1 MEEEKRLAE
10 EEAKAPP
17 KPSKWAWLTGNS
29 NKLAF
34 WKMFGGNDGL
44 SAQIRDLLGLFKV
57 PQICQDPSS
66 DQKKNFLDLGFSW
79 KRILFLTFLNFFNSE
94 YCTNILITRWKLI

>member
-1 MEEEKRLAE
+1 MIEWPLHREVPKKKTAEEMEEDRRLAE

-44 SAQIRDLLGLFKV
+44 SAQIRDVVAVL
-57 PQICQDPSS
+57 SS
-66 DQKKNFLDLGFSW
+66 KDL
-79 KRILFLTFLNFFNSE
+79 
-94 YCTNILITRWKLI
+94 

>member
-1 MEEEKRLAE
+1 MYLFLMIYSVFNLNVVSWGTREVPKKKTAEEMEEDRRMAE

-44 SAQIRDLLGLFKV
+44 SAQIRDVVAVL
-57 PQICQDPSS
+57 SS
-66 DQKKNFLDLGFSW
+66 KDL
-79 KRILFLTFLNFFNSE
+79 
-94 YCTNILITRWKLI
+94 

>member
-1 MEEEKRLAE
+1 MEEEKRKAE

-44 SAQIRDLLGLFKV
+44 SAQIRDLLCLFK
-57 PQICQDPSS
+57 IPSS
-66 DQKKNFLDLGFSW
+66 CLNF
-79 KRILFLTFLNFFNSE
+79 TFLVMDFIRFSLKRNHLN
-94 YCTNILITRWKLI
+94 